1 MRFERFDFPNGRGE
15 TLAGVLNL
23 PEGEPRAFALYAHCF
38 TCGKDALAAV
48 RIARALSTKG
58 IAVLRFDFTGV
69 GGSGGEFAATNFSTN
84 VRDLGA
90 ASAALAEKYAVPRLL
105 IGHSLGGAAVLAAAQ
120 DLPEVRAVA
129 TIAAPCDP
137 GHVRKL
143 FGAGL
148 AAIERDG
155 EAEVLLE
162 GRRFRFRRQF
172 LEDIARQPM
181 EEHVAHLG
189 KALLV
194 MHAPR
199 DETVGI
205 ENATAIF
212 ARARH
217 PKSFVSLDHADHLLT
232 DRRDAAY
239 AAEVIAAWSDKYL
252 NGPASVPHAA
262 APPAASAAEDALPE
276 GTVRVRET
284 GAGRFQQDIR
294 TGRHHLLADEPLSNG
309 GLDTGPDPYGYLL
322 SALGACTSMTIR
334 MYAERKKFPLK
345 RTAVELRHSRIYAA
359 DCADCETKE
368 GMVDHIERNIRL
380 EGDLTEEQRAK
391 LLEIADKCPVHRTL
405 TSEIHIKTALV

>member
-15 TLAGVLNL
+15 TLAGVLDL
-23 PEGEPRAFALYAHCF
+23 PEGTPRAFALYAHCF
-38 TCGKDALAAV
+38 TCGKDVLAAV
-48 RIARALSTKG
+48 RIARALSARG
-58 IAVLRFDFTGV
+58 IAVLRFDFTGL
-69 GGSGGEFAATNFSTN
+69 GGSGGDFADTNFSSN
-84 VRDLGA
+84 VQDLVA
-90 ASAALAEKYAVPRLL
+90 ASAALAGKYAAPGLL
-105 IGHSLGGAAVLAAAQ
+105 IGHSLGGAAAIAAAHA
-120 DLPEVRAVA
+120 LSNIRAVA

-137 GHVRKL
+137 SHVRKL
-143 FGAGL
+143 FGEGI

-162 GRRFRFRRQF
+162 GRPFRFRRHF

-181 EEHVAHLG
+181 EDHVAHLG

-212 ARARH
+212 SRAKH
-217 PKSFVSLDHADHLLT
+217 PKSFVSLDHADHLLS

-239 AAEVIAAWSDKYL
+239 AAEVIAAWADRYL
-252 NGPASVPHAA
+252 DAGHA
-262 APPAASAAEDALPE
+262 APPAPSQAADTAPE
-276 GTVRVRET
+276 GVVRVRET
-284 GAGRFQQDIR
+284 GAGRFQQEVR
-294 TGRHHLLADEPLSNG
+294 TGKHRLLADEPASNG

-334 MYAERKKFPLK
+334 MYAERKKFPLT
-345 RTAVELRHSRIYAA
+345 RTTVELRHSRIYAA
-359 DCADCETKE
+359 DCADCETEE
-368 GMVDHIERNIRL
+368 GMVDHIDRVIHL
-380 EGDLTEEQRAK
+380 EGDLSEEQRAR

-405 TSEIHIKTALV
+405 TSEIHIKTVLG

>member
-1 MRFERFDFPNGRGE
+1 MRFERFDFANGRGE
-15 TLAGVLNL
+15 TLAGVLDL

-48 RIARALSTKG
+48 RIARALSAWG
-58 IAVLRFDFTGV
+58 IGVLRFDFTGV
-69 GGSGGEFAATNFSTN
+69 GGSGGDFVETNFSSN
-84 VRDLGA
+84 VKDLVA
-90 ASAALAEKYAVPRLL
+90 ASAALGAKYAIPKLL
-105 IGHSLGGAAVLAAAQ
+105 IGHSLGGAAVLAAAHE
-120 DLPEVRAVA
+120 LPEARAVA

-137 GHVRKL
+137 SHVRRL
-143 FGAGL
+143 LGNGV

-155 EAEVLLE
+155 EAEILLE

-189 KALLV
+189 RALLV

-212 ARARH
+212 SRAKH
-217 PKSFVSLDHADHLLT
+217 PKSFISLDRADHLLS

-239 AAEVIAAWSDKYL
+239 AAEVIAAWADRYL
-252 NGPASVPHAA
+252 DAPHMVPDTGAVA
-262 APPAASAAEDALPE
+262 DAVPEDV
-276 GTVRVRET
+276 VRVRET
-284 GAGRFQQDIR
+284 GMGRFQQEIR
-294 TGRHHLLADEPLSNG
+294 TGKHRLVADEPASNG

-322 SALGACTSMTIR
+322 SALGACTSMTLR
-334 MYAERKKFPLK
+334 MYAERKKIPLA
-345 RTAVELRHSRIYAA
+345 RTTVDLRHSRIHAT

-368 GMVDHIERNIRL
+368 GLVDHIDRVIRL
-380 EGDLTEEQRAK
+380 EGDLTEEQRAR

-405 TSEIHIKTALV
+405 TSEIRIKTVLG

>member
-1 MRFERFDFPNGRGE
+1 MRFERFDFANGRGE
-15 TLAGVLNL
+15 TLAGVLDL
-23 PEGEPRAFALYAHCF
+23 PDGEPRAFALYAHCF

-48 RIARALSTKG
+48 RIARALSARG

-69 GGSGGEFAATNFSTN
+69 GGSGGDFAETNFSSN
-84 VRDLGA
+84 VKDLVA
-90 ASAALAEKYAVPRLL
+90 ASAALGATYTTPKLL
-105 IGHSLGGAAVLAAAQ
+105 IGHSLGGAAVLAAAHE
-120 DLPEVRAVA
+120 LPEARAVA

-137 GHVRKL
+137 SHVRRL
-143 FGAGL
+143 LGGGV

-155 EAEVLLE
+155 EAEILLE

-189 KALLV
+189 RALLV

-212 ARARH
+212 SRAKH
-217 PKSFVSLDHADHLLT
+217 PKSFISLDRADHLLS

-239 AAEVIAAWSDKYL
+239 AAEVIAAWADRYL
-252 NGPASVPHAA
+252 DVPPMAPGTDIAA
-262 APPAASAAEDALPE
+262 DAVPE
-276 GTVRVRET
+276 GVVRVRET
-284 GAGRFQQDIR
+284 GRGRFQQEIR
-294 TGRHHLLADEPLSNG
+294 TGKHRLVADEPASNG

-322 SALGACTSMTIR
+322 SALGACTSMTLR
-334 MYAERKKFPLK
+334 MYAERKKIPLA
-345 RTAVELRHSRIYAA
+345 RTTVELRHSRIHAA
-359 DCADCETKE
+359 DCTDCETKE
-368 GMVDHIERNIRL
+368 GLVDHIDRIIRL
-380 EGDLTEEQRAK
+380 EGDLTEEQRAR

-405 TSEIHIKTALV
+405 ISEVRIKTVLG